1 MSGTGTH
8 TATRAI
14 LQGHVKT
21 ETQGVCTPCGGEE
34 GTPDPEQ
41 LCPKDRE
48 PGEKHFCCRQ
58 PACEEQEG
66 PLPWLCPSQ
75 TPVLVTIFC
84 VPQTQTPGSATLSF
98 CLFLP

>member
-8 TATRAI
+8 TATCAI

-41 LCPKDRE
+41 LCPQ
-48 PGEKHFCCRQ
+48 RQ
-58 PACEEQEG
+58 GAR
-66 PLPWLCPSQ
+66 
-75 TPVLVTIFC
+75 
-84 VPQTQTPGSATLSF
+84 
-98 CLFLP
+98 